1 MPLRIDWKTFG
12 SLLGDMKEGSWV
24 MSKSGARLRYV
35 ASPTFVLG
43 VSSPM
48 PGCTMVGGCVWGD
61 QLVVR
66 LGASKAGRR
75 VGDDSFATARSV
87 VVCLIQKDIWVNWIV
102 ES

>member
-1 MPLRIDWKTFG
+1 
-12 SLLGDMKEGSWV
+12 

-48 PGCTMVGGCVWGD
+48 PGCTMVRVGGD
-61 QLVVR
+61 QFVMR
-66 LGASKAGRR
+66 PGASKAGRR
-75 VGDDSFATARSV
+75 VVDGFATARSV
-87 VVCLIQKDIWVNWIV
+87 RVCLIQKDIWVNWIV